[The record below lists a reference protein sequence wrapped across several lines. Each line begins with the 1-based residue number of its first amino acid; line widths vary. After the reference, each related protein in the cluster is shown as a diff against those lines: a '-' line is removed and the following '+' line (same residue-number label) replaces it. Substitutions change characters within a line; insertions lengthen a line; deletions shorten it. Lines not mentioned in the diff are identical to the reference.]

1 VEEFIM
7 KISFMGAVHTVTGSM
22 HIIETNGKRILLDC
36 GLFQG
41 RRKEAFERN
50 RTLLFD
56 PASIDV
62 MVLSH
67 AHIDHSGNIPTLVKL
82 GFKGKI
88 FTTSATVD
96 LCEIMLLDSAHIQ
109 EMDVKFVNK
118 KRDKQGKNLFEPLYT
133 QHDAMRAMEHF
144 NPVPYEEAI
153 QILPGVEVTYHDA
166 GHLLGSAVTTLQI
179 SENGSKKKITFT
191 GDLGRKRMPILKDPT
206 PIKET
211 DYLITESTYGD
222 RLHDKEEDV
231 KSHLER
237 LITKIV
243 SSKGKLIIPAF
254 SVGRTQTIVYFLNQ
268 LYKEKRISDIPV
280 FVDSPLSTRA
290 TEVFSRHEDCF
301 DTETIQMMMKEG
313 DPFTFKSL
321 NYVRDVEESK
331 RLNTMDGPMVV
342 ISASGMCESG
352 RILHHL
358 ANNIENRRNIILIIG
373 FQAENTLGRRIEE
386 GLSPIRIFGEEY
398 EIMASVEVIDALS
411 AHADRNEFAEYFDN
425 IETKL
430 ETAFVVHGEIG
441 QSNALAE
448 MLKSRYGW
456 TAIVPSPEETFQI

>member
-1 VEEFIM
+1 
-7 KISFMGAVHTVTGSM
+7 MGAVHTVTGSM

-41 RRKEAFERN
+41 KRKEAFERN

-82 GFKGKI
+82 GFKGRI

-109 EMDVKFVNK
+109 EKDVEYVNK
-118 KRDKQGKNLFEPLYT
+118 KRGKQGKNLFEPLYT
-133 QHDAMRAMEHF
+133 QYDAMRAMANF
-144 NPVPYEEAI
+144 TRVPYEEPI
-153 QILPGVEVTYHDA
+153 RILPNVEVTYHDA

-179 SENGSKKKITFT
+179 SENGSKKRITFT

-206 PIKET
+206 PVKET

-231 KSHLER
+231 KAHLAR
-237 LITKIV
+237 LITNIA
-243 SSKGKLIIPAF
+243 SSGGKLIIPAF

-268 LYKEKRISDIPV
+268 LYNEKRISEIPV
-280 FVDSPLSTRA
+280 FVDSPLSTHA
-290 TEVFSRHEDCF
+290 TEVYNNHEDCF
-301 DTETIQMMMKEG
+301 DVETMQMMMQG
-313 DPFTFKSL
+313 TDPFTFRTL
-321 NYVRDVEESK
+321 HYIRDVEESK
-331 RLNTMDGPMVV
+331 KLNSMNGPMVV

-386 GLSPIRIFGEEY
+386 RMSPVKIFGDEY
-398 EIMASVEVIDALS
+398 KVLASVEVIDALS

-430 ETAFVVHGEIG
+430 EAAYVVHGEVE
-441 QSNALAE
+441 QANSLAE
-448 MLKSRYGW
+448 MLKLRYGW

>member
-1 VEEFIM
+1 MNIT
-7 KISFMGAVHTVTGSM
+7 FMGAVHTVTGSM

-41 RRKEAFERN
+41 KRKDAFERN
-50 RTLLFD
+50 RTLPYD

-67 AHIDHSGNIPTLVKL
+67 AHIDHSGNIPTLVKT
-82 GFKGKI
+82 GFKGRI

-109 EMDVKFVNK
+109 EKDVEFVNK
-118 KRDKQGKNLFEPLYT
+118 RRAKQGKNLFEPLYT
-133 QHDAMRAMEHF
+133 QDDARRAMEHF
-144 NPVPYEEAI
+144 TPVFYE
-153 QILPGVEVTYHDA
+153 QPVRILPNVEVTYHDA

-206 PIKET
+206 PVKET
-211 DYLITESTYGD
+211 DYLITESTYGN
-222 RLHDKEEDV
+222 RLHENEEDI
-231 KSHLER
+231 KSHLTR
-237 LITKIV
+237 LITKIAFN
-243 SSKGKLIIPAF
+243 KGKLIIPAF
-254 SVGRTQTIVYFLNQ
+254 SVGRTQTIVFFLNQ
-268 LYKEKRISDIPV
+268 LHHEGRIPDIPV

-290 TEVFSRHEDCF
+290 TEVFSKHEDYF
-301 DTETIQMMMKEG
+301 DTETLNMIMQG
-313 DPFTFKSL
+313 IDPFTFQTL
-321 NYVRDVEESK
+321 HYVTDVEDSK
-331 RLNTMDGPMVV
+331 KLNSMGGPAVI

-358 ANNIENRRNIILIIG
+358 ANSIENRRNTILIIG
-373 FQAENTLGRRIEE
+373 FQAENTLGRRLEE
-386 GLSPIRIFGEEY
+386 GLSPVKIFGEEY
-398 EIMASVEVIDALS
+398 DILASVEVIDALS

-425 IETKL
+425 IQNKL
-430 ETAFVVHGEIG
+430 ESAFIVHGDIE

-448 MLKSRYGW
+448 MLGSRYGW
-456 TAIVPSPEETFQI
+456 NAVVPTPGETIQI

>member
-1 VEEFIM
+1 M

-22 HIIETNGKRILLDC
+22 HIIETNGNRILLDC

-56 PASIDV
+56 PTSIDV

-82 GFKGKI
+82 GFKGRI

-96 LCEIMLLDSAHIQ
+96 LCDIMLLDSAHIQ
-109 EMDVKFVNK
+109 EKDVEFVNK

-133 QHDAMRAMEHF
+133 QDDAVRAMEYF
-144 NPVPYEEAI
+144 SPVPYEETV

-237 LITKIV
+237 LITKII
-243 SSKGKLIIPAF
+243 SNKGKLIIPAF
-254 SVGRTQTIVYFLNQ
+254 SVGRTQTIVFFLNQ
-268 LYKEKRISDIPV
+268 LYSEKRIPDIPV

-301 DTETIQMMMKEG
+301 DTETIRMMMKG
-313 DPFTFKSL
+313 RDPFTFKSL

-331 RLNTMDGPMVV
+331 KLNSMDGPMVI

-398 EIMASVEVIDALS
+398 EIIASVEVIDALS

-430 ETAFVVHGEIG
+430 ESAFIVHGEIG

-456 TAIVPSPEETFQI
+456 TAIIPSPEETFQI